1 MVAVAWLLEQQR
13 AILTGSSIFSGD
25 IMRKRTFITATLIA
39 GTSLSGLAQDAAAY
53 PNKPIRMIVN
63 FPPGGTVDVLT
74 RTVAQKLSERFGH
87 PVVVENR
94 AGAGG
99 NIGAQLV
106 AAAAADGYTLL
117 ATPPGPMTINQNLYK
132 DLQFDPARL
141 VPVVMLASVPNVI
154 TARPDFPANSVR
166 ELVAYVKAHPGKVTY
181 GSQGNGST
189 SHLTG
194 QMFATMIG
202 GDMVHVPFKGEGPAL
217 TELLGGR
224 IDLFFGN
231 ISAVLKYREGKQ
243 VKLLGLAS
251 AKRGAMAPDVPSAG
265 EVGLPDL
272 SLRPGSQSPPH
283 PARQRP
289 SPTSSIPQS
298 STS

>member
-106 AAAAADGYTLL
+106 AAAGADGYTLL

-141 VPVVMLASVPNVI
+141 VPVVMLAGVSSFSV
-154 TARPDFPANSVR
+154 
-166 ELVAYVKAHPGKVTY
+166 
-181 GSQGNGST
+181 Q
-189 SHLTG
+189 
-194 QMFATMIG
+194 
-202 GDMVHVPFKGEGPAL
+202 
-217 TELLGGR
+217 
-224 IDLFFGN
+224 
-231 ISAVLKYREGKQ
+231 
-243 VKLLGLAS
+243 
-251 AKRGAMAPDVPSAG
+251 
-265 EVGLPDL
+265 
-272 SLRPGSQSPPH
+272 
-283 PARQRP
+283 
-289 SPTSSIPQS
+289 
-298 STS
+298 

>member
-189 SHLTG
+189 SHLTN
-194 QMFATMIG
+194 
-202 GDMVHVPFKGEGPAL
+202 H
-217 TELLGGR
+217 EL
-224 IDLFFGN
+224 
-231 ISAVLKYREGKQ
+231 AH
-243 VKLLGLAS
+243 
-251 AKRGAMAPDVPSAG
+251 
-265 EVGLPDL
+265 
-272 SLRPGSQSPPH
+272 SPPSMK
-283 PARQRP
+283 AR
-289 SPTSSIPQS
+289 SGCTM
-298 STS
+298 